1 MLPPVLNTL
10 HAFVKTFRRHFRQL
24 VCNRWCIIEQTS
36 DIQHNKDRYCCSVC
50 VFCRKH
56 ASLPTGIALNM
67 CVVLKMLQDLHG
79 GNNVGPLLVVV
90 ELGFCQSFWNRIIWV
105 LHILGIIFFL
115 FFNLVGLFIIRQ
127 TLNSNRMEITSFSF
141 VFTSQELDYCL
152 TIKPVY
158 VYVCPLN
165 NSRQHL

>member
-1 MLPPVLNTL
+1 MQFKWHSSLTLKAVIYREEIIFHVAANWKRTFICVTNTFLPFSETLLCHQNAIFMYATNPQQWRAQSTGKTGVAPIKSFLHYSWRWKPAIMLPPVLNTL

-67 CVVLKMLQDLHG
+67 CVVLKML
-79 GNNVGPLLVVV
+79 
-90 ELGFCQSFWNRIIWV
+90 
-105 LHILGIIFFL
+105 
-115 FFNLVGLFIIRQ
+115 
-127 TLNSNRMEITSFSF
+127 
-141 VFTSQELDYCL
+141 
-152 TIKPVY
+152 
-158 VYVCPLN
+158 
-165 NSRQHL
+165 

>member
-1 MLPPVLNTL
+1 MAFSSLTLKALIYREEIIFHAAANWKPTFMHYKHFPPLFRDPLPPNAIFIYATNPQQWRAQSTGKTGVAPIKSFLHYGRRWKPAIMLPPVLNTL

-67 CVVLKMLQDLHG
+67 CLALKML
-79 GNNVGPLLVVV
+79 
-90 ELGFCQSFWNRIIWV
+90 
-105 LHILGIIFFL
+105 
-115 FFNLVGLFIIRQ
+115 
-127 TLNSNRMEITSFSF
+127 
-141 VFTSQELDYCL
+141 
-152 TIKPVY
+152 
-158 VYVCPLN
+158 
-165 NSRQHL
+165 